1 MASSINP
8 NNISVTF
15 PVAGQDNDSQGF
27 RDNFNNIKTN
37 LTSAKTELEDIQ
49 SKGIFK
55 SALTGT
61 SLANDGAGSVLEDF
75 ELKDMSATSVAKGTL
90 SGATAIDYSAGHF
103 QTVTSGAT
111 LDLSFS
117 NWPATTKYG
126 CVTIEVNMA
135 STAHKLTLPTQCTVG
150 VSELA
155 DYNSTSRQISF
166 ATTGKY
172 RFKFS
177 TIDAGTTV
185 AVEDLNR
192 SPNVIHGDTLQIQ
205 QTASAK
211 SGVGAAGDKA
221 GMIAV
226 DGDAIY
232 VSSGAYDGSASIWK
246 KIDIHANEA
255 SSNRLLRN
263 GGNAITGTI
272 LPDTTNTRPLG
283 STTKKFSNIHS
294 TKFTGALVGSVQ
306 SLSGAGAVNVTT
318 HVTEVTTTGSA
329 AALTLANGTVGQIKI
344 ITLKTDGGGNAVLT
358 PTTLAN
364 GTTITFQDATD
375 TVMLVYVTTVGWTV
389 VSNQGCAVA

>member
-37 LTSAKTELEDIQ
+37 LTSAKTELEDLQ
-49 SKGIFK
+49 AKGIFK

-61 SLANDGAGSVLEDF
+61 TLSNDGAGSVMEDF
-75 ELKDMSATSVAKGTL
+75 ELKDMSATTVNKGTL
-90 SGATAIDYSAGHF
+90 TGATAIDFSAGSF
-103 QTVTSGAT
+103 QTVQTSGT
-111 LDLSFS
+111 IDLSFS

-126 CVTIEVNMA
+126 EVTVEVNLA
-135 STAHKLTLPTQCTVG
+135 NTAHKVTLPTQCTIG
-150 VSELA
+150 ISELA

-185 AVEDLNR
+185 AIEDLNR
-192 SPNVIHGDTLQIQ
+192 APNVIHGDVLQIQ
-205 QTASAK
+205 QTASPK
-211 SGVGAAGDKA
+211 SGTGAAGDKA
-221 GMIAV
+221 GQIAV

-232 VSSGAYDGSASIWK
+232 LFEGSPGSGAWK
-246 KIDIHANEA
+246 KVDVHADEA
-255 SSNRLLRN
+255 TSNRLLRN

-294 TKFTGALVGSVQ
+294 TKFTGALVGSHQ
-306 SLSGAGAVNVTT
+306 TLSGAGAVNLTT
-318 HVTEVTTTGSA
+318 HVTEVTTTGAA

-344 ITLKTDGGGNAVLT
+344 ITLAVDGGGNATLT
-358 PTTLAN
+358 PTTFAN
-364 GTTITFQDATD
+364 GSTITFEDAQD
-375 TVMLVYVTTVGWTV
+375 TVMLVYVTSVGWTV
-389 VSNQGCAVA
+389 VSNQGCTVA

>member
-37 LTSAKTELEDIQ
+37 LTSAKTELEDLQ
-49 SKGIFK
+49 AKGIFK

-61 SLANDGAGSVLEDF
+61 TLANDGAGSVMEDF
-75 ELKDMSATSVAKGTL
+75 ELKDMSATTVNKGTVT
-90 SGATAIDYSAGHF
+90 GAVAIDFSAGSF
-103 QTVTSGAT
+103 QTVQTSGT
-111 LDLSFS
+111 ITLSFT

-126 CVTIEVNMA
+126 EVTIEANVTNV
-135 STAHKLTLPTQCTVG
+135 AHKVTLPTQCTVG
-150 VSELA
+150 VSDLA

-166 ATTGKY
+166 ASVGKY
-172 RFKFS
+172 KFKFS

-185 AVEDLNR
+185 SVEDLNR
-192 SPNVIHGDTLQIQ
+192 APNVIHGDVLQIQ

-211 SGVGAAGDKA
+211 TGSGVTGDKP
-221 GMIAV
+221 GQIAV
-226 DGDAIY
+226 DGDSIY
-232 VSSGAYDGSASIWK
+232 LFDGSPGSGAWK
-246 KIDIHANEA
+246 KVDVHADEA

-263 GGNAITGTI
+263 GGNAISGTI

-294 TKFTGALVGSVQ
+294 TKFTGALVGSHQ
-306 SLSGAGAVNVTT
+306 ALSGAGAVNLTT

-344 ITLKTDGGGNAVLT
+344 ITLAVDGGGNATLT
-358 PTTLAN
+358 PTTFAN
-364 GTTITFQDATD
+364 GSTITFEDATD
-375 TVMLVYVTTVGWTV
+375 TVMLVYVTSVGWTV
-389 VSNQGCAVA
+389 VSNQGCTVA